1 MPLTLNFLY
10 LPSPFIRNLS
20 TGEHGRIHN
29 IPKSRNKYIIMP
41 KMVYFINRSQR
52 LMRFLIPSKRIK
64 LLEFSKINI
73 YAYHVR

>member
-1 MPLTLNFLY
+1 
-10 LPSPFIRNLS
+10 
-20 TGEHGRIHN
+20 
-29 IPKSRNKYIIMP
+29 
-41 KMVYFINRSQR
+41 MVYFINRSQR